1 MRFLRVNPS
10 CCGLGSSFSYVR
22 WAAHQLL
29 TVDKEDMD
37 ECEEAIV
44 DYCLE
49 ANSGLATSI
58 WFCGFAQYQA
68 GDNAKPI
75 HIYRP

>member
-1 MRFLRVNPS
+1 MS
-10 CCGLGSSFSYVR
+10 
-22 WAAHQLL
+22 WAAHSLL
-29 TVDKEDMD
+29 TGHKEDMD

-49 ANSGLATSI
+49 ETSGLSTSV

-68 GDNAKPI
+68 GDEPKALNPI
-75 HIYRP
+75 DQTLSKL